1 MKKSDFRF
9 YKKDNEYEDYWFYID
24 GETQDEL
31 TDRHMEQSMVSVTEV
46 VYSKVDDI
54 VAVRK
59 LFPFNTM
66 VVYDKNPE
74 LRKILLEL
82 VQVVDK
88 ECREVKRSECVV
100 RDHGNLAPY
109 ENNGTCR
116 GNRAKMNL
124 YEDAIDDECS

>member
-9 YKKDNEYEDYWFYID
+9 HKKEMEYEDYWFYVD
-24 GETQDEL
+24 GETKSEL

-46 VYSKVDDI
+46 VYSKADDI

-66 VVYDKNPE
+66 VVYDKDPE

-88 ECREVKRSECVV
+88 
-100 RDHGNLAPY
+100 
-109 ENNGTCR
+109 
-116 GNRAKMNL
+116 
-124 YEDAIDDECS
+124 

>member
-1 MKKSDFRF
+1 MDLKKSDFRF
-9 YKKDNEYEDYWFYID
+9 HKKDNECEDYWFYVD
-24 GETQDEL
+24 GETQGEL

-66 VVYDKNPE
+66 VIYDKDPE

-88 ECREVKRSECVV
+88 DLR
-100 RDHGNLAPY
+100 GG
-109 ENNGTCR
+109 EN
-116 GNRAKMNL
+116 AK
-124 YEDAIDDECS
+124 I